1 MENTNRQESCGYY
14 QVASELDLDSLEHY
28 RYEMGPIRP
37 PSEATSLLIRV
48 TRNCEWNRCLFCP
61 VYKDTEFSARPI
73 EHVKRDID
81 LVREYTDFLHNPTND
96 IVIKEP
102 LAYDSAMR
110 WNIHNM
116 KSVFLQDAD
125 ALAIGAPNL
134 TKILIHLKDNF
145 PNIERVT
152 SYARSSTLNKMT
164 VDELSTLQGVGLTR
178 IHVGLESGSDEVL
191 KRVRKGASKD
201 IHIKAGLKV
210 KEAGMELSE
219 YFMPGLGGR
228 SLSKVHAVESADALN
243 KIDPHFIRLRPLAFP
258 VRAPLYDLMTSGQF
272 DRCNDVEIVQ
282 ELHTFIDN
290 LEGISSF
297 LVSDHI
303 LNLFADLQGQI
314 PEDKTL
320 LLSILQRFLD
330 LDDNEQLLYR
340 FGRRLG
346 AFTSLDDLSD
356 EPQRARVSQIMSENN
371 VNSQNIDSV
380 TEQMMQRFI

>member
-1 MENTNRQESCGYY
+1 MIREEPDKQELY
-14 QVASELDLDSLEHY
+14 H
-28 RYEMGPIRP
+28 YEMGPIRP

-61 VYKDTEFSARPI
+61 VYKESVFSVRPI
-73 EHVKRDID
+73 EHIKRDID
-81 LVREYTDFLHNPTND
+81 YVRQYIDFLQNPTED
-96 IVIKEP
+96 ILIEEP

-125 ALAIGAPNL
+125 ALAIGASNL
-134 TKILIHLKDNF
+134 TKILIHLKNNF
-145 PNIERVT
+145 PNVERVT
-152 SYARSSTLNKMT
+152 SYARSSTLNKMSVEDLT
-164 VDELSTLQGVGLTR
+164 TLREAGLTR
-178 IHVGLESGSDEVL
+178 IHVGLESGSDKVL
-191 KRVRKGASKD
+191 KKMRKGASKD

-219 YFMPGLGGR
+219 YFMPGLGGK
-228 SLSKVHAVESADALN
+228 SLSEEHAVESADALN
-243 KIDPHFIRLRPLAFP
+243 KIDPDFIRLRPLAFP
-258 VRAPLYDLMTSGQF
+258 IRAPLYELLTSGQF
-272 DRCNDVEIVQ
+272 DQCNDVEIVR
-282 ELHTFIDN
+282 ELHIFIDN
-290 LEGISSF
+290 LKGISSY

-303 LNLFADLQGQI
+303 LNLFADLKGQL
-314 PEDKTL
+314 PEDENH

-330 LDDNEQLLYR
+330 LDENEQLLYR

-356 EPQRARVSQIMSENN
+356 KPRRSRVSQIMAENN
-371 VNSQNIDSV
+371 VNPRNIDSL